1 MACLQLHVDLVVQ
14 LFLATF
20 GEVLTHQ
27 HAHVALNVAEAQR
40 HVFSL
45 SSNFFLI
52 FFPKNLETQTI

>member
-45 SSNFFLI
+45 SSNFFFI
-52 FFPKNLETQTI
+52 FFPKM